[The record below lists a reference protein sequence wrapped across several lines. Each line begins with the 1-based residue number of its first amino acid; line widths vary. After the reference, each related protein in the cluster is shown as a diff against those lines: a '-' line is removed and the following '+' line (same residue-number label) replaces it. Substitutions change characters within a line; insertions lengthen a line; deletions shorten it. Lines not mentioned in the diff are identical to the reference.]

1 MRGCGRNVADVL
13 IGIVIQTSVY
23 VCFSH
28 VSVWPRGHCLPGK
41 SGPSSRTVCEE
52 QLISSDQSCPHS
64 QPPPLP
70 ERKINCTHAV
80 NKNKKKILQRSLTQP
95 LQMLHRDLSGGIC
108 MCACDRNSLAWW
120 DISRCQ
126 KGASHDEQPRR
137 FSPSSTKPN
146 KHLFPS
152 RYTASVM
159 GAYRIPDNTVTMS
172 MEGNYILNVLFL
184 HSAPGGENLSVA
196 PADCMEKSCF
206 LKPSNTTIYVDIKT
220 GRAARDICGMV
231 N

>member
-1 MRGCGRNVADVL
+1 MD
-13 IGIVIQTSVY
+13 IVFLVNL
-23 VCFSH
+23 V
-28 VSVWPRGHCLPGK
+28 
-41 SGPSSRTVCEE
+41 PSSRTACEV

-95 LQMLHRDLSGGIC
+95 LQTLHRDLSGGVL
-108 MCACDRNSLAWW
+108 CALATGTHWHGETSL
-120 DISRCQ
+120 RCQ
-126 KGASHDEQPRR
+126 KGVRPASHDEQPRR
-137 FSPSSTKPN
+137 FLPFSTKPN

-172 MEGNYILNVLFL
+172 IEGNYILNVLFL
-184 HSAPGGENLSVA
+184 HSAPGGEYPSVA

-220 GRAARDICGMV
+220 GRAARDISAMV